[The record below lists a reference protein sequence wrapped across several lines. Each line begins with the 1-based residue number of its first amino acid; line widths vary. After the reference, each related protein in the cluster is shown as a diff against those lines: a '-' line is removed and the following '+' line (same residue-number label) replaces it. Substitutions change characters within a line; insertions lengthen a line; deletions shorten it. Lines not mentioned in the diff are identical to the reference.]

1 LYMPSIKDVAIK
13 AGVSVATVSNVL
25 NNKSNV
31 SPATGLAVRDA
42 IAKLG
47 YSPRPPER
55 RPGPRLGKRKA
66 PTTYRIALL
75 AVGMNRV
82 LLNAPVYVALLHG
95 VETALRTRGLTMVLY
110 HAPDLDSLPSEIRQK
125 KLDGLVLFLSNSGEQ
140 MDKAGLLRSIP
151 CVRVM
156 GDTLAQPWHDQVTY
170 RNDLIGVLAA
180 QYLLARGHRHTA
192 VLGHIESSLWQTRA
206 QSFIDTL
213 HAAGGTALS
222 LEDNKLETVEK
233 DTLLIDQQRLI
244 ALLDRLLASKPRPTG
259 IFLLADIFVPPIYFQ
274 LLHRKIQPGKDIEV
288 ISCNNE
294 QRLLNGLIPQPA
306 TIDIHAEEIGKK
318 AVEHLLWRIEHPG
331 TDLMT
336 ILLSPK
342 IVEGAPKT

>member
-1 LYMPSIKDVAIK
+1 MATIKEVATE

-47 YSPRPPER
+47 YTPRPPER
-55 RPGPRLGKRKA
+55 RPGPRPGKRKV

-75 AVGMNRV
+75 AVGIPRV

-95 VETALRTRGLTMVLY
+95 VEAALRERGLTMVLH
-110 HAPDLDSLPSEIRQK
+110 HAPDMDSLPSNIRQK
-125 KLDGLVLFLSNSGEQ
+125 KIDGLVLFLSNAGAQ
-140 MDKAGLLRSIP
+140 IDKAGLLRTIP

-156 GDTLAQPWHDQVTY
+156 GDTLVQPWHDQVSY

-180 QYLLARGHRHTA
+180 HYLLARGHLQTA
-192 VLGHIESSLWQTRA
+192 VLGHVESGLWQTRVRA
-206 QSFIDTL
+206 FSDTIK
-213 HAAGGTALS
+213 AAGGRVLT
-222 LEDNKLETVEK
+222 LEDNKLESVSN
-233 DTLLIDQQRLI
+233 DTLVIDQQRLLV
-244 ALLDRLLASKPRPTG
+244 LLDRLLACQPRPTG
-259 IFLLADIFVPPIYFQ
+259 LFLLADVFAPPTYFQ
-274 LLHRKIQPGKDIEV
+274 LLRKNIHPGKDIEI

-294 QRLLNGLIPQPA
+294 QRLLNGLTPQPA

-342 IVEGAPKT
+342 IVEGAPGT